1 MKQVMEGLAFMHKH
15 GFFHRD
21 IKPEN
26 LLMKGSTCKI
36 ADFGLAREIRSRPP
50 FTEYVSTRWYRAPE
64 VLLRSSS
71 YNSPIDQWACGC
83 IIAELFTLRPLF
95 PGTSEADEIYKI
107 CSVLGTPT
115 RSTWEYG
122 TRLAHEM
129 NFRFPQFSPT
139 PLATLIPHA
148 SKDAIQIMTD
158 LMRWDPNKRPTA
170 TQALRCPF
178 FSTKTST
185 VTTTF
190 TKTSVPKIL
199 SPPKRPQKEETST
212 TSFADSLYNLNK
224 STFGSGGKKTS
235 PSRVSVDRTKKR
247 SWERE
252 ESTFSMSGLGDDAL
266 YGSLLSMNTK
276 PSSNVITEKH
286 ERKKDD
292 DDEFSFDFLLEEQ
305 DTKATSITSNKFNRR
320 SDDRSNHLQAA
331 GAKSFEAS
339 SAVAT
344 SSGNN
349 NDRTDMEDYVA
360 SLLGDD
366 FLV

>member
-1 MKQVMEGLAFMHKH
+1 MH
-15 GFFHRD
+15 FF
-21 IKPEN
+21 
-26 LLMKGSTCKI
+26 
-36 ADFGLAREIRSRPP
+36 
-50 FTEYVSTRWYRAPE
+50 
-64 VLLRSSS
+64 
-71 YNSPIDQWACGC
+71 
-83 IIAELFTLRPLF
+83 
-95 PGTSEADEIYKI
+95 
-107 CSVLGTPT
+107 
-115 RSTWEYG
+115 
-122 TRLAHEM
+122 
-129 NFRFPQFSPT
+129 
-139 PLATLIPHA
+139 
-148 SKDAIQIMTD
+148 TD
-158 LMRWDPNKRPTA
+158 RV
-170 TQALRCPF
+170 

-224 STFGSGGKKTS
+224 STFGGGSKKTS

-292 DDEFSFDFLLEEQ
+292 DDEFSFDFLLEDQ
-305 DTKATSITSNKFNRR
+305 DTKASITSNKFSRR

-366 FLV
+366 FLL